1 MVVGYLEK
9 IKNRFLEDK
18 MEIDERMVELAVQH
32 KENVAFVQLL
42 EKERDEA
49 FEAFT
54 PRTVNSHHRKKLE
67 EIREKQK
74 MIEEEMDALEAGL
87 KNVEKELEEVERV
100 IKVAKRKIK

>member
-1 MVVGYLEK
+1 MVIGYLEK
-9 IKNRFLEDK
+9 IKNRFWEEK
-18 MEIDERMVELAVQH
+18 MKIDERKAELLLQH
-32 KENVAFVQLL
+32 KENVAFIQLL
-42 EKERDEA
+42 EKESDEA

-54 PRTVNSHHRKKLE
+54 PRTVNSHHKKKLE

-74 MIEEEMDALEAGL
+74 MIEEEMDALEADL